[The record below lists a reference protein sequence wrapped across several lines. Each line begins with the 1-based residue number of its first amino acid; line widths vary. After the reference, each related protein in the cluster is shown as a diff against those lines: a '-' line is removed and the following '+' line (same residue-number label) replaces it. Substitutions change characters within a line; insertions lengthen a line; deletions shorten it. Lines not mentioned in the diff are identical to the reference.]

1 MKKLTERN
9 KYLIKLQMI
18 YLLYVTRMIID
29 KIIGTY

>member
-1 MKKLTERN
+1 MKLTERN